1 MEKTITSEFFIKN
14 RRELLLDYSSYI
26 EHFSSIVNKCAR
38 VEKVLQQPIEKLE
51 KIRLIDFSR
60 AIHLRALDSLN
71 QITISY
77 SAGHEIKELH
87 DFYPTILTYWEEYA
101 KWEKAYDDS
110 PQSEGAWVAHIP
122 LLGTEYA
129 QANRLICFAILLGH
143 GNLLP
148 RLMPIVDY
156 RNPRTDGLLERL
168 VAPFVSGRG
177 TPPDDCMR
185 HLPYFKTL
193 KIFAAPK
200 EMRPAMMAQYLEDWY
215 HASRRE
221 TYHDSHER
229 GTHFFGYWSWEAA
242 AITFLLDIDDRSY
255 ADAMF
260 YPKDLVDFARSVC
273 ATATPEATPPA
284 EAQELRAKAG
294 EPCPRAGHWESIDQ
308 PSQTR
313 TYALGEPMLGLAS
326 AYGLTVWR
334 YIDG

>member
-1 MEKTITSEFFIKN
+1 MIDHIDQKTFETRK
-14 RRELLLDYSSYI
+14 RELLLDYTSYQNEFHGFKEGEDI
-26 EHFSSIVNKCAR
+26 YQR
-38 VEKVLQQPIEKLE
+38 VSKRPDDELKAIPLAATFVSMQQ
-51 KIRLIDFSR
+51 R
-60 AIHLRALDSLN
+60 AWDAIN
-71 QITISY
+71 QLTLAY
-77 SAGHEIKELH
+77 SAGHQIKELS
-87 DFYPTILTYWEEYA
+87 DSYPDVMACWEEYSRCGI
-101 KWEKAYDDS
+101 AYDNS
-110 PQSEGAWVAHIP
+110 EESEGAWVAQIP
-122 LLGTEYA
+122 LLGDGYSE
-129 QANRLICFAILLGH
+129 ANRLICFAILLGH

-168 VAPFVSGRG
+168 VASFVSGRE
-177 TPPDDCMR
+177 TPPDDCTR

-193 KIFAAPK
+193 KIFAASREK
-200 EMRPAMMAQYLEDWY
+200 RPAMMAQYLADWY

-221 TYHDSHER
+221 PYYDSHER
-229 GTHFFGYWSWEAA
+229 GMNFFGYWSWEAA

-260 YPKDLVDFARSVC
+260 YPKDLVDFARSVR

>member
-1 MEKTITSEFFIKN
+1 MKN
-14 RRELLLDYSSYI
+14 TTAIENFSKNKRELLLDYESYL
-26 EHFSSIVNKCAR
+26 EEFSSAARRIEIVKGSFQQ
-38 VEKVLQQPIEKLE
+38 EKEKLE
-51 KIRLIDFSR
+51 KIRLFDLSR
-60 AIHLRALDSLN
+60 AAQQQAWDALN
-71 QITISY
+71 QISLSY
-77 SAGHEIKELH
+77 SAGHQVDELR
-87 DFYPTILTYWEEYA
+87 DFYPTAVEYWENYA
-101 KWEKAYDDS
+101 KWDIAYDTS
-110 PQSEGAWVAHIP
+110 PQSEGAWVAHLP
-122 LLGTEYA
+122 LLGPGYE

-168 VAPFVSGRG
+168 VAPFVPGRG
-177 TPPDDCMR
+177 TPPDDCTR

-200 EMRPAMMAQYLEDWY
+200 EKRPVMMAQYLGDWY

-260 YPKDLVDFARSVC
+260 YPKDLVDFARSVR
-273 ATATPEATPPA
+273 ATAPSKTVPPA
-284 EAQELRAKAG
+284 EARELRAKAG
-294 EPCPRAGHWESIDQ
+294 EPCPRAGKWESIDQ